1 MKTYNLKFITPAFL
15 CGANQSKAELRAPS
29 IRGALRWWFRVLGG
43 TREEEESVF
52 GSVRGKAKESK
63 VVVRCEEETPV
74 HGRFESQSPYLT
86 FFVTHGGERNQPNAY
101 FAAGTTFKIIIDSSA
116 LVDDEIE
123 AKFDRALKCF
133 LLLGTLGSRAT
144 RGFGAFVTEPSLTQD
159 EFKTQVEEL
168 TSGSDL
174 IVRLARYNYDV
185 KAENWADVRRLHQ
198 QYGGSEFAYCMENKS
213 AKIFDSA
220 KDAQRFLG
228 GWLRGIRLATGCNGK
243 TDQSAFGYIAGGRL
257 SSALKLRP
265 VQVREGFL
273 PVVIYTDKA
282 KPKAIDS
289 QRNDIEKYSED
300 L

>member
-15 CGANQSKAELRAPS
+15 CGAYPAKAELRAPS
-29 IRGALRWWFRVLGG
+29 VRGALRWWFRVLGG

-52 GSVRGKAKESK
+52 GSVRGKAKKSK

-74 HGRFESQSPYLT
+74 HGRFENQSPYLT

-101 FAAGTTFKIIIDSSA
+101 FAAGTSFKLHIDSSA
-116 LVDDEIE
+116 IDNDVLK
-123 AKFDRALKCF
+123 AKYDRALKCF

-144 RGFGAFVTEPSLTQD
+144 RGFGAFVSEPLLTRD
-159 EFKTQVEEL
+159 EFKVRIEEL
-168 TSGSDL
+168 TKETDF
-174 IVRLARYNYDV
+174 IVGLAQYNYDV

-213 AKIFDSA
+213 EKIFDSA
-220 KDAQRFLG
+220 KDAQRLLG

-273 PVVIYTDKA
+273 PVVVYTDKT
-282 KPKAIDS
+282 KPRTIDS
-289 QRNDIEKYSED
+289 QRDVVKKYSED